1 MTPIKPFDT
10 YKWRWLSV
18 QPSENLLQAPIFLGV
33 LRALSHHEGDAFS
46 STDLRRELSL
56 VQEAT
61 RSPVDLVRSNAERNL
76 FRNSGQYWRGT
87 GLLLPKHGIIEL
99 TSLGRRVAEGRV
111 TQGEFA
117 ALMVQQTVLPNP
129 ATYSPSEMAKWE
141 DASLQIRPLKLIL
154 EIMENLGQQ
163 AGPKEASLNNN
174 ELIRIVIPL
183 AGIKARVSTIA
194 RNIIRYRRG
203 ILNINGWPD
212 CAPGANDNRLA
223 REFLL
228 FLANFGLLR
237 LDDSQGMRDEQ
248 RFYMDELFDVD
259 AVTEATDVSIFAD
272 EANAEQAVEQV
283 RHSPLPSIIERQ
295 RTITRVLARTG
306 QAKFRSRI
314 MKAYEG
320 RCFLT
325 GEVISEVLEAAHIVP
340 VTNNG
345 ADHED
350 NGFCMRVDI
359 HRLYD
364 SGNLRIRPNG
374 SLMLSDAVANSDNYR
389 ELPKTVTFP
398 AFVNPANITW
408 RDSYL

>member
-18 QPSENLLQAPIFLGV
+18 QPSESLLQAPIFLGV
-33 LRALSHHEGDAFS
+33 LRALSHHEGNAFS
-46 STDLRRELSL
+46 SEDLRNELAT
-56 VQEAT
+56 VQAAT
-61 RSPVDLVRSNAERNL
+61 QSPVTLARDTNRNL

-87 GLLLPKHGIIEL
+87 GLITPESGVIRL
-99 TSLGRRVAEGRV
+99 TNLGRRLASGRV

-129 ATYSPSEMAKWE
+129 ATYSGGEIAKWQT
-141 DASLQIRPLKLIL
+141 AGLQIRPLKLIL
-154 EIMENLGQQ
+154 EVMDKLGRQVGL
-163 AGPKEASLNNN
+163 AAASLNND
-174 ELIRIVIPL
+174 ELIRVVIPL
-183 AGIKARVSTIA
+183 AGIRASVTNIASNVFAYRQGRLDVS
-194 RNIIRYRRG
+194 
-203 ILNINGWPD
+203 GWPD
-212 CAPGANDNRLA
+212 CAPEANDKRLA

-237 LDDSQGMRDEQ
+237 LDESRGMRDEQ
-248 RFYMDELFDVD
+248 RFHLDELFDVD
-259 AVTEATDVSIFAD
+259 AATAPIDASIFAG
-272 EANAEQAVEQV
+272 EASAEQAVEEV

-295 RTITRVLARTG
+295 RTLTRVLARTG
-306 QAKFRSRI
+306 QSRFRSKI

-325 GEVISEVLEAAHIVP
+325 GEQIAEVLEAAHIVP

-345 ADHED
+345 ADDEN

-374 SLMLSDAVANSDNYR
+374 SLMLSDAVAGSPNYTG
-389 ELPKTVTFP
+389 LPQSVIFP
-398 AFVNPANITW
+398 AFVNPANVAW